1 MVLYLTIVGV
11 ILSTIGASLIGWN
24 DILSED
30 KAIEVG
36 SSYWSGGTKEEQL
49 KLPPVAEL
57 LRRNKNS
64 RRGLFFVILGAIF
77 LVLASLV

>member
-11 ILSTIGASLIGWN
+11 ILTTIGASLISWN
-24 DILSED
+24 DIISED
-30 KAIEVG
+30 KAIEIG
-36 SSYWSGGTKEEQL
+36 SSYWSGGTKEESL
-49 KLPPVAEL
+49 KLPPIREL

-64 RRGLFFVILGAIF
+64 RRGLFFVIVGAAF